1 LNRFSLAIGV
11 AIAVLAGIAIY
22 SHVKSRRM
30 ETDLLH
36 LRETV
41 DRMGADEAQLRDQ
54 LEAIESRL
62 AAAQK
67 ANLAMGTVCD
77 RTFPGG
83 LYRLETSTD
92 YGTSS
97 GDYEIYH
104 VSVRLSEWNVNVGTR
119 LSSFG
124 IPTDLYFDYDGD
136 GRIDTAMAAR
146 FVREI
151 PVAGNTLA
159 DRLLADSRVHQNLY
173 AVFSCEWRNAEFT
186 SSEDMNA
193 KVSGTSNFLWDLVQE
208 NSENIVQWIRGLSP

>member
-1 LNRFSLAIGV
+1 L

-22 SHVKSRRM
+22 SHVESRRM
-30 ETDLLH
+30 ETELLE
-36 LRETV
+36 LRQTV
-41 DRMGADEAQLRDQ
+41 DRMSVADTQLREQ
-54 LEAIESRL
+54 LEAIELQL
-62 AAAQK
+62 AEAKEAS
-67 ANLAMGTVCD
+67 LATGTVCD
-77 RTFPGG
+77 RAFPGG
-83 LYRLETSTD
+83 LYRLETNTD

-119 LSSFG
+119 LNTFG

-136 GRIDTAMAAR
+136 GRIDTALAAR

-193 KVSGTSNFLWDLVQE
+193 QVSGTSNMLWDLVQE
-208 NSENIVQWIRGLSP
+208 NSESIVQWIRGLSP